1 MGKERDFEN
10 YMYTAL
16 ELETEQ
22 RSYGVVE
29 NVEVSVAYGY
39 ENEDQRQYIDRI
51 YRQIGTK
58 KATSTNEI
66 KGSAV
71 VAEIAIDEDGRYQE
85 VLKQGQYNF
94 EDKDLHTVRTE
105 RGKVFIPDL
114 PYMAVS
120 NDTCSPKS
128 TWQVTSMP
136 EIGLSSTIHKSIAE
150 QQFRRHPDLVPFHAN
165 AIVDVENNTSIIFSY
180 PAIPGGTKKGGKT
193 TTTLASVVQPGSPF
207 AFYANENLYLEP
219 TEFGV
224 EAACIP
230 AEITAS
236 EKTLEAIKADGT
248 QLITEKYSWEFS
260 DELHE
265 MTSAGAIED
274 AGFMIASEL
283 PIPAVWSFIQLEPGS
298 DTYESRRLTIAEAR
312 DRFIETV
319 KLNRSALFHT
329 PTLQGERFTA
339 EDMKLNEQLERQAV
353 INATRIFNR
362 LVVNGT
368 QFVELHGGVDREK
381 IYELVRTISGR

>member
-1 MGKERDFEN
+1 MGKERSFED

-29 NVEVSVAYGY
+29 NAEVSVAYGY
-39 ENEDQRQYIDRI
+39 ENNEQDQYVDRI

-58 KATSTNEI
+58 KAISTNEI
-66 KGSAV
+66 RNSAV

-85 VLKQGQYNF
+85 ALKQGQYNF
-94 EDKDLHTVRTE
+94 PDKDLHTVKTDQGR
-105 RGKVFIPDL
+105 VFIPNL
-114 PYMAVS
+114 PYMVVS
-120 NDTCSPKS
+120 KEISNTKS
-128 TWQVTSMP
+128 IWQITSVP

-150 QQFRRHPDLVPFHAN
+150 QQFKKHPNLVPFHAN
-165 AIVDVENNTSIIFSY
+165 AIVDTENDRSIVFSC

-193 TTTLASVVQPGSPF
+193 TITLASVVQPGSPF

-219 TEFGV
+219 TEFSV

-236 EKTLEAIKADGT
+236 EKTLGAIWADGT
-248 QLITEKYSWEFS
+248 RLTTEKYSWQFS

-274 AGFMIASEL
+274 AGFRIVCEL
-283 PIPAVWSFIQLEPGS
+283 PILAIWSFIQLETDS
-298 DTYESRRLTIAEAR
+298 DTYESRGLTIAEAR

-319 KLNRSALFHT
+319 KLNRLALFHT
-329 PTLQGERFTA
+329 PTLQGERFTGK
-339 EDMKLNEQLERQAV
+339 DMKLNEQLEQQAV
-353 INATRIFNR
+353 INAVRIFNR
-362 LVVNGT
+362 LVANGT
-368 QFVELHGGVDREK
+368 LFIQLNGGVDRSRL
-381 IYELVRTISGR
+381 YQLVQNISGR